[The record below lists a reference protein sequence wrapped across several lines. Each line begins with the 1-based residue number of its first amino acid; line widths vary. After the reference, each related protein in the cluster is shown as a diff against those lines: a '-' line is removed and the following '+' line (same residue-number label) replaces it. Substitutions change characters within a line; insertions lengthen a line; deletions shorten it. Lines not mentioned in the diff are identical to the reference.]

1 MPTQK
6 EHLRRLEV
14 PVIVELGRRT
24 MKLRE
29 VMNLLPGAIVDLDKD
44 AGCELDLLVNNE
56 IIASGTA
63 VKVGENF
70 GIRVST
76 VGTLEQRASGQN
88 QPAQAEEMDEDD
100 ADALAAAFLMGQD
113 G

>member
-6 EHLRRLEV
+6 EHLHRLEV
-14 PVIVELGRRT
+14 PVIVELGRRW

-44 AGCELDLLVNNE
+44 AGSELDLLVNNE

-70 GIRVST
+70 GIRISS
-76 VGTLEQRASGQN
+76 VGTLKQRSLGAGQS
-88 QPAQAEEMDEDD
+88 AEAEEMGDED

-113 G
+113 T